1 MMIFTINEV
10 PQFANDNICYFWGN
24 HLRNMINKHLKLS
37 VLAAFAFGL
46 TTSCQEKGDDKLQAQ
61 IAEFERHV
69 VTLSSDEFMGRMP
82 FTEGETKTVN
92 YIQEELKKL
101 GLLPGNGDSYFQ
113 DVPMMSI
120 TTSPSS
126 EMIIHAGSSKLSLKG
141 FEDYVIWTQR
151 TDSTVSFEEAAIVF
165 AGYGIV
171 APEYGWNDYENL
183 DVEGK
188 IVMVMVNDPGFG
200 NEDAELFRGNTMT
213 YYGRW
218 TYKFEEAARQGAL
231 GTLIVHDTEPAGYG
245 FNVVQNGWNSS
256 KLYLDS
262 RGKEIYKPVFEGWVT
277 LPIAK
282 QLFELAGMDAAEMMA
297 IAKTKD
303 FKAVPM
309 NLKASSEMEVSVKY
323 AMSKNVIAMIEG
335 TKKPQEYLI
344 YTAHW
349 DHLGIGK
356 PDEKGDSI
364 YNGALDNASGIAALM
379 ALGKSFNEN
388 KPERSVVLLA
398 VTAEEQGLWGSAYY
412 AQNPVFPVDKTIAN
426 INIDGVNHIGK
437 MKDVSL
443 IGSGQSDLEDLLEN
457 ELSKVGRYSAP
468 EPTPSAGYY
477 YRSDHFNF
485 AKVGIP
491 ALYFGTGIDHV
502 EKGKDFGLQAQQ
514 DFTTNFYHKPSDE
527 YDASKWDLNASL
539 EEIQLYFNIG
549 NRLVNSNVWPQW
561 KEGSEFKAV
570 RDAYMKK

>member
-1 MMIFTINEV
+1 MIIEDA
-10 PQFANDNICYFWGN
+10 QFANDIICYFWEN
-24 HLRNMINKHLKLS
+24 HFRNMINKHLKLS
-37 VLAAFAFGL
+37 ILAAFAIGL
-46 TTSCQEKGDDKLQAQ
+46 TTSCQEKGDDNLQAQ

-92 YIQEELKKL
+92 YIQDEFKKL

-126 EMIIHAGSSKLSLKG
+126 EMIITSGSSKVSLKG

-151 TDSTVSFEEAAIVF
+151 TDPTVSFEEAEIVF

-171 APEYGWNDYENL
+171 APEFGWNDYEDL
-183 DVEGK
+183 DVKGK

-262 RGKEIYKPVFEGWVT
+262 RGKEMYKPVFEGWVT
-277 LPIAK
+277 LPVAK
-282 QLFELAGMDAAEMMA
+282 QLFELAGLDAAEMMTL
-297 IAKTKD
+297 AKTRE

-309 NLKASSEMEVSVKY
+309 NLKASSNMEVSVKY

-514 DFTTNFYHKPSDE
+514 DFTMNFYHKPSDE
-527 YDASKWDLNASL
+527 YDASKWDLDASL
-539 EEIQLYFNIG
+539 EEIQLYYNIG

-570 RDAYMKK
+570 RDSYMKK

>member
-92 YIQEELKKL
+92 YIQEEFKKL

-126 EMIIHAGSSKLSLKG
+126 EMIIHAGSSKVSLKG

-151 TDSTVSFEEAAIVF
+151 TDSTVSFEEAEIVF

-282 QLFELAGMDAAEMMA
+282 QLFELAGMDAVEMMA

>member
-46 TTSCQEKGDDKLQAQ
+46 TISCQEKGDDKLQAQ

-92 YIQEELKKL
+92 YIQEEFKKL

-120 TTSPSS
+120 TTNPSS
-126 EMIIHAGSSKLSLKG
+126 EMIIHAGSSKVSLKG

-151 TDSTVSFEEAAIVF
+151 IDPTVSFEEAEIVF

-171 APEYGWNDYENL
+171 APEFGWNDYEDL
-183 DVEGK
+183 DVKRK

-200 NEDAELFRGNTMT
+200 NEDSELFRGNTMT

-262 RGKEIYKPVFEGWVT
+262 RGQEIYKPVFEGWVT
-277 LPIAK
+277 LPVAK
-282 QLFELAGMDAAEMMA
+282 QLFELAGLDAAEMMA
-297 IAKTKD
+297 NAKSKE

-309 NLKASSEMEVSVKY
+309 NLKASSNMEVSVKY
-323 AMSKNVIAMIEG
+323 AMSKNVIAMVEG
-335 TKKPQEYLI
+335 TKKPDEYLI

-412 AQNPVFPVDKTIAN
+412 AQNPVFPVEKTIAN

-457 ELSKVGRYSAP
+457 ELNKVGRYSAP

-485 AKVGIP
+485 AKVGVP

>member
-92 YIQEELKKL
+92 YIQEEFKKL

-151 TDSTVSFEEAAIVF
+151 TDSTVSFEEAEIVF